1 MYFRYHK
8 STSSIKLAMAKKG
21 KKEGSTK
28 SEMSKTKGTFLVK

>member
-8 STSSIKLAMAKKG
+8 ATSIKSAMTKKG